1 MPRIRQFPSR
11 WASWGRVVVLVMAY
25 GSVAFLTVP
34 SPLVAHEGDNGL
46 SKSALNE
53 TSSLLE
59 QARAAKRDA
68 AKHQSAGAVSNEAD
82 SWEMAGQTYEQA
94 GSFPDA
100 ALAWTEA
107 ATLYEQQRQLPRQV
121 QALIHLGSALQQMGQ
136 YQNAVITLQ
145 TAHRIAESQ
154 KSPALVAA
162 TLGQLGK
169 AQSALGND
177 QSALQLFIDA
187 LSAAR
192 KEDQPALV
200 AVLLNDFGNALA
212 TQGNASDAVKA
223 YSESTILARQ
233 SGQAELSMTAVINA
247 AMASIDLG
255 ETAPAK
261 ERLGL
266 AYRQLQELPDSHG
279 KVFGLLNL
287 ALGYGD
293 LQQQVRPEQIM
304 LAQLDVAVPP
314 GSRGVRLQDVQR
326 QSKSTVA
333 PPSMAKQESIPRSEL
348 RAPVPPPSDQQV
360 FLSREEQLLKEAA
373 VLATRLGDRTA
384 GSYALGYLG
393 QLREQS
399 RQFPEA
405 LELTRRAIFAAQQ
418 GTTPESLYR
427 WHWQM
432 GRILAATGKPNEA
445 IDSYR
450 LAVTTVQPIRQ
461 EFSGYQGRRHS
472 FRDSVGPVFYEL
484 ADLLLRRAVT
494 SQDPKDEQTFLIQAR
509 DISEQYK
516 VAELQ
521 DYFKDECVRSARSR
535 AAGTQVIPKNAAV
548 VYPIILPDRLE
559 LLVSIDGSWRRF
571 ASPVPVN
578 QLTDEVR
585 AFRRSLQDR
594 TTRQYLSYSQ
604 RLYQWLV
611 LPLEKELSTS
621 QVDTLVFVPDGPL
634 RTIPIAALHDGQQF
648 LIKRFAVAVTPGMD
662 LTDLR
667 PIDRSKT
674 RMLSVG
680 ITEPVQDFPALPH
693 VKDELDAVKA
703 LYRGTSLI
711 DKAFRVP
718 TMRTE
723 LQEQPYSIVHIA
735 SHGVVASDVNSSFLL
750 TYDDKITMDQLSQ
763 LIGMFQFRKTSLELL
778 TLSACE
784 TAIGDDRAAL
794 GLAGVAV
801 KAGARSALAS
811 LWLIDDEATSQLVR
825 EFYKQLQNP
834 MMSKAAALQQAQLK
848 IASEPSHDHP
858 SYWAPFLLIN
868 NWL

>member
-1 MPRIRQFPSR
+1 M
-11 WASWGRVVVLVMAY
+11 
-25 GSVAFLTVP
+25 
-34 SPLVAHEGDNGL
+34 
-46 SKSALNE
+46 
-53 TSSLLE
+53 
-59 QARAAKRDA
+59 
-68 AKHQSAGAVSNEAD
+68 
-82 SWEMAGQTYEQA
+82 
-94 GSFPDA
+94 
-100 ALAWTEA
+100 
-107 ATLYEQQRQLPRQV
+107 
-121 QALIHLGSALQQMGQ
+121 
-136 YQNAVITLQ
+136 
-145 TAHRIAESQ
+145 
-154 KSPALVAA
+154 
-162 TLGQLGK
+162 
-169 AQSALGND
+169 
-177 QSALQLFIDA
+177 
-187 LSAAR
+187 
-192 KEDQPALV
+192 
-200 AVLLNDFGNALA
+200 
-212 TQGNASDAVKA
+212 
-223 YSESTILARQ
+223 
-233 SGQAELSMTAVINA
+233 
-247 AMASIDLG
+247 
-255 ETAPAK
+255 
-261 ERLGL
+261 
-266 AYRQLQELPDSHG
+266 
-279 KVFGLLNL
+279 
-287 ALGYGD
+287 
-293 LQQQVRPEQIM
+293 
-304 LAQLDVAVPP
+304 
-314 GSRGVRLQDVQR
+314 
-326 QSKSTVA
+326 
-333 PPSMAKQESIPRSEL
+333 
-348 RAPVPPPSDQQV
+348 
-360 FLSREEQLLKEAA
+360 
-373 VLATRLGDRTA
+373 
-384 GSYALGYLG
+384 
-393 QLREQS
+393 
-399 RQFPEA
+399 
-405 LELTRRAIFAAQQ
+405 TRRAIFAAQQ

-445 IDSYR
+445 IDAYR

-472 FRDSVGPVFYEL
+472 FRDSVGPAFYEL

-494 SQDPKDEQTFLIQAR
+494 SQDPKEEQTFLIQAR

-521 DYFKDECVRSARSR
+521 GYFKDECVRSARSR
-535 AAGTQVIPKNAAV
+535 ATGTQVIPKNAAV

-594 TTRQYLSYSQ
+594 TTRQYLSHSQ

-680 ITEPVQDFPALPH
+680 ITEAVQDFPPLPH
-693 VKDELDAVKA
+693 VKEELAAVKA

-711 DKAFRVP
+711 DGAFRVP
-718 TMRTE
+718 AMKTE

-735 SHGVVASDVNSSFLL
+735 SHGVVASDVSASFLL
-750 TYDDKITMDQLSQ
+750 TYDDQITMNQLSQ
-763 LIGMFQFRKTSLELL
+763 LIGMFQFRKTSLDLL

-801 KAGARSALAS
+801 KAGARSAFAS
-811 LWLIDDEATSQLVR
+811 LWLIDDETTSQLVR
-825 EFYKQLQNP
+825 EFYQQLKNP
-834 MMSKAAALQQAQLK
+834 TMSKAAALQQAQLK
-848 IASEPSHDHP
+848 ISSEPNHDHP